1 MNYTN
6 WKKDNFS
13 LVPNLIWRQKK
24 RDKDRHNE
32 AANDEGQVIGN
43 LEHASKFCAG
53 DSLPDWGQA
62 QIRPIIV
69 ILVARSKFK

>member
-24 RDKDRHNE
+24 ETKTDIMRPLMMRDKL
-32 AANDEGQVIGN
+32 
-43 LEHASKFCAG
+43 LETLNKFCAG
-53 DSLPDWGQA
+53 DSLPDWDRLKQ
-62 QIRPIIV
+62 
-69 ILVARSKFK
+69 